1 MDAMNLPPERSSET
15 SVNPMIHGMWVGS
28 HLSRLELLT
37 IHSFLRHGHQFNL
50 WVYDDILTDLPPGTI
65 LSDAHQIMP
74 RDMLFTKK
82 RVDPET
88 GVGAGSMSGIS
99 SDLFRYRLL
108 HDHGGIWVDMDV
120 TCLRPFRFEDPFV
133 FRSHRVGCVGSI
145 MKAPKGSRLMAK
157 AYEAT
162 AAIAGEDTPW
172 LEPLRILS
180 RLVES
185 EGLQRY
191 IRDDIANPDLWSEY
205 IRPLIENFNELPE
218 EWVAIHWMNEFFRTL
233 NVDEGHYKGRPII
246 DYTPDKENPRGGSLL
261 HELYRSY
268 GLVDNR
274 LPYEP
279 PAPMFR
285 APITAIAAS
294 PLRQINILV
303 ASLTRGGAERIVVE
317 TAQAMAAAG
326 IITTVYVF
334 TEVQLDYPVVAKENL
349 TFKLLKGNRLAKLRS
364 VALDLGCNGAD
375 TVQTH
380 LIQAADLEVLWSFGI
395 KTIPVVHNARP
406 GWRDAATS
414 YNHPNVPVVIAVA
427 DTVARQLK
435 ESGLQKHTLT
445 IRHEIQSRPDIAEM
459 AASRKAIRRK
469 HDIRDDVFLIGMVGQ
484 FKMQKAYTR
493 AIRLLAEIQKHMKA
507 KLLIIGSWD
516 HDYGSG
522 RTAYQDAVKLA
533 VELGVVADVITPGN
547 LDPVEPYYSAF
558 DVFLNTSIFEGL
570 SISLLEAI
578 AHGCRIV
585 AANAGGTS
593 EVLPPNSV
601 LMEDGN
607 DIQAYLTACL
617 DIARQSRREI
627 PAVPAEAD
635 IVMRL
640 WSLLAPDF
648 HAPKTEAVLFLTK
661 NLKIGGPA
669 RALIN
674 LLRNSDADCKW
685 IAGVIGDAEIP
696 HVAALAEAQIPVLS
710 AKEADCLAAQA
721 ELVIHWLRSYNLG
734 TICFWNVGPELKL
747 LLTKLL
753 SHEKVR
759 LIDVSPGPMLF
770 DDMDGV
776 ASFQKRIAFSA
787 KQYFSRLDHFV
798 GLYDGGLPDDDI
810 IPPERKSIIP
820 CGVSAPPAFISLPL
834 PEFLLPEKFE
844 ANLAIGTCCRIVPD
858 KKLEFLLKMI
868 DCLTAR
874 LPGVS
879 LTVVGGPDASG
890 VDYFDEILEKAAQRE
905 NVRFIGPQLTVQ
917 PYLQQF
923 QVFVMVSDRQGCPN
937 ASLEAMAMGIP
948 VVANPNGGTEEQV
961 INGVTGFIVE
971 TPEEMAQ
978 SVMQLLTNQVTRQR
992 MGRAAREHVL
1002 TNFSIEGVAS
1012 EYRHLLSPPD
1022 KLRDRQ
1028 GDQRCSA

>member
-1 MDAMNLPPERSSET
+1 MDTMNFPLERSLES
-15 SVNPMIHGMWVGS
+15 SVNPVIHGMWVGS

-37 IHSFLRHGHQFNL
+37 INSFLRHGHQFNL
-50 WVYDDILTDLPPGTI
+50 WVYDDILTNLPPGTI
-65 LSDAHQIMP
+65 LRDAHQVMP
-74 RDMLFTKK
+74 REMLFTKK

-88 GVGAGSMSGIS
+88 GIGAGSMSGVS

-120 TCLRPFRFEDPFV
+120 TCLRPFRFEEPYV

-162 AAIAGEDTPW
+162 VAIAGEDTPW

-180 RLVES
+180 RLVEA

-205 IRPLIENFNELPE
+205 IRPLIENNNELPE

-233 NVDEGHYKGRPII
+233 KVDDGHYKGMPIV

-268 GLVDNR
+268 GLLDDQA
-274 LPYEP
+274 PYEP
-279 PAPMFR
+279 PASMVR
-285 APITAIAAS
+285 APFTAVAAAS
-294 PLRQINILV
+294 SRQINILV

-317 TAQAMAAAG
+317 TAQALAAAG
-326 IITTVYVF
+326 TITTVYIF
-334 TEVQLDYPVVAKENL
+334 TEVQLDYPIVATENL
-349 TFKLLKGNRLAKLRS
+349 TFKLLKGNQLTKLRS
-364 VALDLGCNGAD
+364 IALDLGCNGTD
-375 TVQTH
+375 TIQTH
-380 LIQAADLEVLWSFGI
+380 LIQTADLEVLWSFGI

-414 YNHPNVPVVIAVA
+414 YNHPNVPLVIAVA
-427 DTVARQLK
+427 DTVARQLN
-435 ESGLQKHTLT
+435 ESGLEKPTLT
-445 IRHEIQSRPDIAEM
+445 IRHEIQRRPDIAEM
-459 AASRKAIRRK
+459 AANRKAIRRK
-469 HDIRDDVFLIGMVGQ
+469 HDIGDDVFLIGMVGQ

-522 RTAYQDAVKLA
+522 RTAYHDAIKLA

-547 LDPVEPYYSAF
+547 LDPIEPYYSAF

-585 AANAGGTS
+585 AADAGGNR
-593 EVLPPNSV
+593 EVLPTGSV
-601 LMEDGN
+601 LVEDGN
-607 DIQAYLTACL
+607 DIQAYLIACL

-627 PAVPAEAD
+627 PAAPVEPDAV
-635 IVMRL
+635 IRL
-640 WSLLAPDF
+640 WSLLAPAF
-648 HAPKTEAVLFLTK
+648 RAPQTDAVLFLTK
-661 NLKIGGPA
+661 NLKIGGPS

-685 IAGVIGDAEIP
+685 IAGVVGDAEIP
-696 HVAALAEAQIPVLS
+696 YVAALAEAQIPVLS
-710 AKEADCLAAQA
+710 GNDAAGIAEQA
-721 ELVIHWLRSYNLG
+721 EIVLHWLRSYNLG
-734 TICFWNVGPELKL
+734 TICFWNVAPELKL
-747 LLTKLL
+747 MLAKLL
-753 SHEKVR
+753 NHEPIR

-776 ASFQKRIAFSA
+776 AAFQTRIAFSS
-787 KQYFSRLDHFV
+787 KQYFARLDHFV
-798 GLYDGGLPDDDI
+798 GLYDGGLPGDDV
-810 IPPERKSIIP
+810 IPPERKSVIP
-820 CGVSAPPAFISLPL
+820 CGVSLPAAFIPL
-834 PEFLLPEKFE
+834 PPREFLLPEKFE

-858 KKLEFLLKMI
+858 KKLGFLLKMM
-868 DCLTAR
+868 DYLTPR

-879 LTVVGGPDASG
+879 LTVVGGPDASST
-890 VDYFDEILEKAAQRE
+890 DYYNGIREKASLRE
-905 NVRFIGPQLTVQ
+905 NVWFVGPQLAVQ
-917 PYLQQF
+917 SYLQQF

-937 ASLEAMAMGIP
+937 ASLEAMAMGVP
-948 VVANPNGGTEEQV
+948 VVANPDGGTEEQV

-978 SVMQLLTNQVTRQR
+978 SVMQLLANQLTRQR

-1002 TNFSIEGVAS
+1002 TNFSMEGVAS
-1012 EYRHLLSPPD
+1012 EYRYLLSPPI
-1022 KLRDRQ
+1022 KTRDQQ
-1028 GDQRCSA
+1028 GDQ